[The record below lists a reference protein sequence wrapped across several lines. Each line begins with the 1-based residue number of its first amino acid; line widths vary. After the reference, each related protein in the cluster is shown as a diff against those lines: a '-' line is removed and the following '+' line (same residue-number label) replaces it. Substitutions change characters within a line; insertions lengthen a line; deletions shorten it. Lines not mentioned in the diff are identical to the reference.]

1 MDTET
6 DKKMRIG
13 EVDRNNDGHTLRMVI
28 KTHTHTHRC
37 IDRHTDEQTKG
48 QTVWKTD
55 WQMKK

>member
-13 EVDRNNDGHTLRMVI
+13 EMDRNNDGPTKRMDI
-28 KTHTHTHRC
+28 KTHTDRC
-37 IDRHTDEQTKG
+37 TDRHTDEQTEG

-55 WQMKK
+55 VQMEK